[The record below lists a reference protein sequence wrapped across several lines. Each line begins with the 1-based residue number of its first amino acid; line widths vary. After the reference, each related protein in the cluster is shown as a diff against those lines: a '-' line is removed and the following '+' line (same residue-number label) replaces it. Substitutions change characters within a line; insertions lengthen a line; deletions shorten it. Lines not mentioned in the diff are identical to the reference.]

1 MADPNVSASAR
12 ASLSHVPSW
21 ILIGFGLGAL
31 TVWGFLSRP
40 EPPPPVTPPAAD
52 VDATAATPLASPATP
67 RRNPAALTDRP
78 SLQVV
83 EALFE
88 QHRAWAFWDNGAT
101 QIALWNGATGAFT
114 DFFEIRRT
122 EEGTYYR
129 TLDALTWW
137 PIEYYGPDNAPIRFT
152 ETNVMRLARYRAAG
166 IVPEERKLPP
176 LPPPHFDLA
185 P

>member
-1 MADPNVSASAR
+1 M
-12 ASLSHVPSW
+12 
-21 ILIGFGLGAL
+21 
-31 TVWGFLSRP
+31 
-40 EPPPPVTPPAAD
+40 
-52 VDATAATPLASPATP
+52 
-67 RRNPAALTDRP
+67 
-78 SLQVV
+78 QVV

-88 QHRAWAFWDNGAT
+88 QHRAWAFWDHGAT

-176 LPPPHFDLA
+176 PPPPHFDLA